1 MGGLGPLGS
10 HREKYSLR
18 HLRWPRHSFSKLYAC
33 MKTPSPVP
41 SISAQKLKTYLRR
54 FPQAKIL
61 VLGDLILDHYI
72 WGTVNRVSP
81 EAPVPVVHVNSESYR
96 MGGAANVYHN
106 IVTLG
111 GQAELCGVIGQDA
124 DGKHILQGIS
134 LPSQSSSGVFVDKTR
149 PTIKKTRVIAHNQ
162 QIVRFDVEQR
172 NEVSPAIERKV
183 IRHVASRLPDLSCIV
198 ISDYAKGLIT
208 EELMRQVKELA
219 KPFGVP
225 IIVDPKVEHMSYY
238 DGVTAITPNHFE
250 AKQAA
255 GFLPTQDIA
264 IAQIGRLLQQRLH
277 CEAVVVTRGEEG
289 MSIFER
295 NGHTWTIPAVARQ
308 VYDVTGAGDTVIS
321 TLALALSVKAPIADA
336 AFLANQAAGI
346 VVGMVGTATVTRL
359 QLQQVLTHDLL

>member
-1 MGGLGPLGS
+1 
-10 HREKYSLR
+10 
-18 HLRWPRHSFSKLYAC
+18 

-61 VLGDLILDHYI
+61 VLGDLILVHYV

-225 IIVDPKVEHMSYY
+225 IIVDPKVEHMPYY
-238 DGVTAITPNHFE
+238 VGVTAITPNHFE

-264 IAQIGRLLQQRLH
+264 IAQIGHLLQQRLH

-321 TLALALSVKAPIADA
+321 TLCLGLASDMDLKSA
-336 AFLANQAAGI
+336 AIISNFAAGI
-346 VVGMVGTATVTRL
+346 VVGELGTSTVTAEELKSAITSRIKR
-359 QLQQVLTHDLL
+359 